1 MIPQRLTLR
10 GFLSYRDMVVVDLSK
25 INVAC
30 VSGVNGAG
38 KSTLFDAITWSL
50 FGKARRSDDALIN
63 NGMDSCQVVFEF
75 NYENEHYR
83 VERSKYRGKGTTLE
97 IQVKGSEGNWKPL
110 TEAGIRAT
118 EDRIKEVLRLDYETF
133 VNASFFLQGKADM
146 FAVQTPGKRKE
157 ILSSILGL
165 EVWETYRD
173 ETARRRRA
181 IQNEIAVQQSLLVE
195 VNDEL
200 DEEDDRCATLKN
212 LEELLK
218 KTTSLRESK
227 DEYLGQVQGQIR
239 QLETDEEKINLFA
252 EQAASIKTRL
262 TGTQDLHTN
271 RKVSLTD
278 VEKTLEHSDEIEKNY
293 LSWQNVRKVL
303 SNMDTV
309 GMEYNQLKLKRGEIN
324 GKIQAAIA
332 RLTQERL
339 SLEQKKKDIIAVQNA
354 GPDIQRSL
362 SEKTNQIEQ
371 IQSKLVDFER
381 LEAELDDSK
390 QKKADQMG
398 ENNQLKVKMKE
409 LKDRIG
415 YLENTHS
422 ADCPLCGQD
431 LTVEHKQK
439 MLGKLNAEGKDFGD
453 LHRKNESE
461 IKQYTSNNLRLK
473 KEINS
478 LKKLLPQLTTLQSE
492 VGILDQQIAERTKRV
507 KEWEENDELRLK
519 EVADLLDKAKME
531 EESKKELAVL
541 EKKITELKYSPEQ
554 HEKVRIEELGL
565 RGIEDQYRELEQ
577 ARTAQE
583 GLLREIDEYGKQIR
597 QLQDDL
603 DKNVISKKSLQK
615 QVNDQRRTLPDLV
628 DLEKELGGIRKEE
641 NKLRLRVGGA
651 KQAVDVLK
659 VLRKRKVQIKNEI
672 NEDSLQIARLKM
684 LEVAFGKNGIPALL
698 IEQSLPQIETQAN
711 EILDRLSN
719 GAMSVSFETQR
730 EYRDKKR
737 EDKKQTLDI
746 IIRDGTGSREYELF
760 SGGEAFRINF
770 AIRLALSR
778 VLAQRSGARL
788 QTLVIDEGFGS
799 QDAEGRQRLVEAI
812 NLVNPDFEKILVI
825 THLEELKDAFP
836 SRIEVTKTASGS
848 SVEVIP

>member
-1 MIPQRLTLR
+1 MIPQKLTLH
-10 GFLSYRDMVVVDLSK
+10 GFLSYRDMVIVDLSQ

-30 VSGVNGAG
+30 VSGANGAG

-50 FGKARRSDDALIN
+50 FGKARRNDDALIN
-63 NGMDSCQVVFEF
+63 NGMDSCQVVYEF
-75 NYENEHYR
+75 IYENEHYR
-83 VERSKYRGKGTTLE
+83 VERLKHRGKGTTLE
-97 IQVKGSEGNWKPL
+97 FQVMSLNGKWKPL

-146 FAVQTPGKRKE
+146 FAVQPSGKRKE

-181 IQNEIAVQQSLLVE
+181 VQNEVKMQQSLLVE
-195 VNDEL
+195 VIDEL
-200 DEEDDRCATLKN
+200 NEGDDRCATLKN
-212 LEELLK
+212 FEELLK

-227 DEYLGQVQGQIR
+227 DEYLGKVRGQIR
-239 QLETDEEKINLFA
+239 QLEADEEKISLFA
-252 EQAASIKTRL
+252 EQADSLKIRL
-262 TGTQDLHTN
+262 RETQDLLAN
-271 RKVSLTD
+271 RKVSLAS
-278 VEKTLEHSDEIEKNY
+278 VEKTLQNSDEIKKNY
-293 LSWQNVRKVL
+293 QSWQDVRKVL
-303 SNMDTV
+303 SSLDTV
-309 GMEYNQLKLKRGEIN
+309 GMEYNQLQLKRGEIH
-324 GKIQAAIA
+324 GKIQAATA
-332 RLTQERL
+332 RLAQERL
-339 SLEQKKKDIIAVQNA
+339 SLEQKQKEIISIQNA
-354 GPDIQRSL
+354 QPDIQRSL

-371 IQSKLVDFER
+371 IQPKLKEFER
-381 LEAELDDSK
+381 LEVELDASK
-390 QKKADQMG
+390 LKKADRMG
-398 ENNQLKVKMKE
+398 ENNQLRLKMKE
-409 LKDRIG
+409 LKDRIE
-415 YLENTHS
+415 YLDNAHD

-431 LTVEHKQK
+431 LSGEHKQEMTK
-439 MLGKLNAEGKDFGD
+439 KLNIGGKDLGD
-453 LHRKNESE
+453 LYRKNETE
-461 IKQYTSNNLRLK
+461 IEQCSSDIQRLK
-473 KEINS
+473 KEIDSIN
-478 LKKLLPQLTTLQSE
+478 KMRPKLTTFQSE
-492 VGILDQQIAERTKRV
+492 AGILDQQIAERTKRI
-507 KEWEENDELRLK
+507 KEWEEKDALRLK
-519 EVADLLDKAKME
+519 EVADLLDKSKME
-531 EESKKELAVL
+531 EESKKELVIL
-541 EKKITELKYSPEQ
+541 EKRIGKLKYSPEQ
-554 HEKVRIEELGL
+554 HKKIRIEEFGL
-565 RGIEDQYRELEQ
+565 RGIEDKFRELEQ

-583 GLLREIDEYGKQIR
+583 GLHRETDEHEKQIG
-597 QLQDDL
+597 QLQSDL
-603 DKNVISKKSLQK
+603 DKIVILKESLQK
-615 QVNDQRRTLPDLV
+615 QVDDQRRTLPDLAG
-628 DLEKELGGIRKEE
+628 LEKELGVIQKEE

-659 VLRKRKVQIKNEI
+659 VLRKRKVQIENKI
-672 NEDSLQIARLKM
+672 NEDKLQVARLKM
-684 LEVAFGKNGIPALL
+684 LEVAFGKNGIPSLL

-746 IIRDGTGSREYELF
+746 IIRDGAGSREYELF

-812 NLVNPDFEKILVI
+812 NLVSPDFEKILVI
-825 THLEELKDAFP
+825 THLDELKDAFP

>member
-1 MIPQRLTLR
+1 VIPQKLTLH
-10 GFLSYRDMVVVDLSK
+10 GFLSYRDMVVVDLSQ

-30 VSGVNGAG
+30 VSGANGAG

-63 NGMDSCQVVFEF
+63 NGMDSCHVVFEF
-75 NYENEHYR
+75 SYENEYYR
-83 VERSKYRGKGTTLE
+83 IERSKHREKGTTLE
-97 IQVKGSEGNWKPL
+97 FQAKGSDGSWKPL

-133 VNASFFLQGKADM
+133 VNSSFFLQGKADM
-146 FAVQTPGKRKE
+146 FAVQPPGKRKE

-165 EVWETYRD
+165 EVWEIYRD

-181 IQNEIAVQQSLLVE
+181 IQNEVAVQQSLLVE
-195 VNDEL
+195 VTDEL
-200 DEEDDRCATLKN
+200 NEEDDRCATLKN
-212 LEELLK
+212 LEALLK
-218 KTTSLRESK
+218 KTTSLRGNK
-227 DEYLGQVQGQIR
+227 DEYLGQVRGQIR
-239 QLETDEEKINLFA
+239 QLEADEEKISLFA
-252 EQAASIKTRL
+252 EQFTSLETRL
-262 TGTQDLHTN
+262 KETQGLLAN
-271 RKVSLTD
+271 RKISLAD
-278 VEKTLEHSDEIEKNY
+278 VEKTLQHSDEIEKNY
-293 LSWQNVRKVL
+293 QSWQDVRKVL
-303 SNMDTV
+303 SNMDTI

-324 GKIQAAIA
+324 GKVQAAVA
-332 RLTQERL
+332 RFTQEWI
-339 SLEQKKKDIIAVQNA
+339 SLEQKQKEITAVKNA
-354 GPDIQRSL
+354 KPDIQRSL
-362 SEKTNQIEQ
+362 LEKTNQIEQ
-371 IQSKLVDFER
+371 VQSKLKDFER
-381 LEAELDDSK
+381 LEAELDHSK
-390 QKKADQMG
+390 QKKADQTG
-398 ENNQLKVKMKE
+398 ENNQLKAKMKE

-415 YLENTHS
+415 YLENAHS

-431 LTVEHKQK
+431 LSDEHKQK
-439 MLGKLNAEGKDFGD
+439 MLGKLNTEGKDFGD
-453 LHRKNESE
+453 LHRKNKAE
-461 IKQYTSNNLRLK
+461 IEQCTSNILRLK

-478 LKKLLPQLTTLQSE
+478 LNRLRPKLSSLQSE
-492 VGILDQQIAERTKRV
+492 AGILEQRIVEGEKRV
-507 KEWEENDELRLK
+507 KEWMEKDELRLK
-519 EVADLLDKAKME
+519 EVADLLDKAKIE
-531 EESKKELAVL
+531 GESKKELSIL
-541 EKKITELKYSPEQ
+541 EKRIAELKYSPEQ

-565 RGIEDQYRELEQ
+565 RGIEDQFRELEQ

-583 GLLREIDEYGKQIR
+583 GLCREIEEFKKQIGQMR
-597 QLQDDL
+597 GDL
-603 DKNVISKKSLQK
+603 DKNIISKESLQK
-615 QVNDQRRTLPDLV
+615 RVNDQRHTLPDLA
-628 DLEKELGGIRKEE
+628 DLEKDLGDIREEE
-641 NKLRLRVGGA
+641 NKLRLQVGGA

-672 NEDSLQIARLKM
+672 NEDNLQIARLKM

-698 IEQSLPQIETQAN
+698 IEQSLPQIEIQAN

-719 GAMSVSFETQR
+719 GAMSMSFETQR

-746 IIRDGTGSREYELF
+746 IIRDSAGSREYELF

-812 NLVNPDFEKILVI
+812 NLVSPDFKKILVI
-825 THLEELKDAFP
+825 AHLEELKDAFP
-836 SRIEVTKTASGS
+836 SRIEVTKTISGS

>member
-1 MIPQRLTLR
+1 MIPQKLTLH

-30 VSGVNGAG
+30 VSGANGAG

-83 VERSKYRGKGTTLE
+83 VERSKHRGKGTTLE

-181 IQNEIAVQQSLLVE
+181 IQNEVAVQQSLLVE
-195 VNDEL
+195 VIDEL
-200 DEEDDRCATLKN
+200 NEEDDRCATLKN

-227 DEYLGQVQGQIR
+227 DEYLSQVRGQIR
-239 QLETDEEKINLFA
+239 QLEADEEKINLFV

-262 TGTQDLHTN
+262 IGPQDLHTN

-278 VEKTLEHSDEIEKNY
+278 VEKPLQHSDEIEKNY

-303 SNMDTV
+303 YSMDTV

-324 GKIQAAIA
+324 GKIQAAVA

-339 SLEQKKKDIIAVQNA
+339 SLEQKKKDIIAVQNE

-362 SEKTNQIEQ
+362 SEKTNQIKQ
-371 IQSKLVDFER
+371 IQLKLVDFER

-439 MLGKLNAEGKDFGD
+439 MIKKLNIEGKDFGD

-461 IKQYTSNNLRLK
+461 IKQCANDILRLK
-473 KEINS
+473 KEIDS
-478 LKKLLPQLTTLQSE
+478 LKKLHPQLTTLQSE
-492 VGILDQQIAERTKRV
+492 FGILTQQIAEGTRRV
-507 KEWEENDELRLK
+507 KEWEKKDELRLK

-531 EESKKELAVL
+531 EESKKELAIL
-541 EKKITELKYSPEQ
+541 EKKITKLKYSLEQ

-565 RGIEDQYRELEQ
+565 RGIEDQFRELEQ

-583 GLLREIDEYGKQIR
+583 GLRREIDEYGKQIR

-603 DKNVISKKSLQK
+603 DKNTISKESLQK

-628 DLEKELGGIRKEE
+628 DLEKELGGIRREE

-746 IIRDGTGSREYELF
+746 IIRDGAGSREYELF

>member
-1 MIPQRLTLR
+1 MIPHKLTLH

-30 VSGVNGAG
+30 VSGANGAG

-83 VERSKYRGKGTTLE
+83 VERSKHRGKGTTLE

-181 IQNEIAVQQSLLVE
+181 IQNEVAVQQSLLVD
-195 VNDEL
+195 VIDEL
-200 DEEDDRCATLKN
+200 NEEDDRCATLKN

-227 DEYLGQVQGQIR
+227 DEYLGQVRGQIR
-239 QLETDEEKINLFA
+239 QLEADEEKINLFT

-262 TGTQDLHTN
+262 TGTQDLHAN

-278 VEKTLEHSDEIEKNY
+278 VEKTLQHSDEIEKNY

-303 SNMDTV
+303 SSMDTV

-324 GKIQAAIA
+324 GKIQAAVA

-371 IQSKLVDFER
+371 IQLKLVDFEQ

-398 ENNQLKVKMKE
+398 ENNQFKVKMKE

-461 IKQYTSNNLRLK
+461 IKQCANDILRLK
-473 KEINS
+473 KEIDS
-478 LKKLLPQLTTLQSE
+478 LKKLRPQLTTLQSE

-507 KEWEENDELRLK
+507 KEWEEKGNLRLK

-531 EESKKELAVL
+531 EESKKELAIL
-541 EKKITELKYSPEQ
+541 EKKITKLKYSPEQ

-583 GLLREIDEYGKQIR
+583 GLRREINEYGKQIR

-603 DKNVISKKSLQK
+603 DKNVISKESLQK
-615 QVNDQRRTLPDLV
+615 QINDQRRTLPDLV

-684 LEVAFGKNGIPALL
+684 LEVAFGKKRYSCVTDRAVAPA
-698 IEQSLPQIETQAN
+698 
-711 EILDRLSN
+711 D
-719 GAMSVSFETQR
+719 
-730 EYRDKKR
+730 
-737 EDKKQTLDI
+737 
-746 IIRDGTGSREYELF
+746 
-760 SGGEAFRINF
+760 
-770 AIRLALSR
+770 
-778 VLAQRSGARL
+778 
-788 QTLVIDEGFGS
+788 
-799 QDAEGRQRLVEAI
+799 
-812 NLVNPDFEKILVI
+812 
-825 THLEELKDAFP
+825 
-836 SRIEVTKTASGS
+836 
-848 SVEVIP
+848 